1 MDVIPEF
8 EYNSYTFCFEDR
20 QLGDYDMN
28 DVVIKAVRK
37 GETKVEYSIIACGAY
52 DKLYVRNI
60 NSGQIKDDA
69 EIHELFGKT
78 TKDFINTVNGAEYCQ
93 PIKATVTVDK
103 SFSFLEPSTQ
113 PYIYDETTGRSVYLS
128 KMGEDPHGIMIPNDF
143 KYPTEKTC
151 IKDAYLDFNNWGIN
165 PVTLTDWY
173 TKPVDG
179 KVYTK

>member
-1 MDVIPEF
+1 
-8 EYNSYTFCFEDR
+8 
-20 QLGDYDMN
+20 MN

-60 NSGQIKDDA
+60 NSGKIKDDA

-78 TKDFINTVNGAEYCQ
+78 TNDFINTVNGAEYCQ
-93 PIKATVTVDK
+93 PIKTTVTVDK

-128 KMGEDPHGIMIPNDF
+128 KMGEDPHGIMIPYDF
-143 KYPTEKTC
+143 RWPKERIC
-151 IKDAYLDFNNWGIN
+151 IKDAYLMFNNWGAN
-165 PVTLTDWY
+165 PVVSTDWY
-173 TKPVDG
+173 KFPEED
-179 KVYTK
+179 KVM